1 MSDKFKVNFR
11 IVGPAA
17 VVVTLLYIFLGK
29 SVSVVPEAGAV
40 EHTLL
45 INERGEYEL
54 VAYHR
59 MSAPSDITAYQF
71 SRAGANWVVYWHK
84 TGAQHLWLPI
94 RMTCMECYDRL
105 DAQPLS
111 VTEQKNGTVIP
122 VSGRRYIKTNLP
134 TDVLKDAFGNA
145 EVLSE

>member
-1 MSDKFKVNFR
+1 
-11 IVGPAA
+11 
-17 VVVTLLYIFLGK
+17 
-29 SVSVVPEAGAV
+29 
-40 EHTLL
+40 
-45 INERGEYEL
+45 
-54 VAYHR
+54 
-59 MSAPSDITAYQF
+59 
-71 SRAGANWVVYWHK
+71 
-84 TGAQHLWLPI
+84 
-94 RMTCMECYDRL
+94 MECYDRL